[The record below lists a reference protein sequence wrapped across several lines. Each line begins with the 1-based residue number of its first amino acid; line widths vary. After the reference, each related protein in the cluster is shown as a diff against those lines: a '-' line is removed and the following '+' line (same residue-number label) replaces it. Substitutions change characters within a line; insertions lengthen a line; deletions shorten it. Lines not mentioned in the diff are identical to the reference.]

1 MRRSS
6 EPHASHGF
14 RADTGP
20 PACSGTSRL
29 QFAHRT
35 AIAKL
40 AMVPSSPDESDHLL
54 HDARA
59 AGLLVFLSGPAWGV
73 PFSALL
79 Q

>member
-1 MRRSS
+1 
-6 EPHASHGF
+6 
-14 RADTGP
+14 
-20 PACSGTSRL
+20 L

-59 AGLLVFLSGPAWGV
+59 AGLLVSLTGPALGGPV
-73 PFSALL
+73 FSASSVSDGMLATVEVEEVGGAIESKRP
-79 Q
+79 